1 MKLVDG
7 DNLLKAF
14 VEAREN
20 YKADGNKG
28 LFIDI
33 NAVIEIIL
41 KAPAVEAIPKS
52 LLEEKLLKVLSEV
65 ENDG

>member
-1 MKLVDG
+1 MKLIDG
-7 DNLLKAF
+7 DNLIKAF

-20 YKADGNKG
+20 YRADGNNG

-33 NAVIEIIL
+33 NAVIEIIW

-52 LLEEKLLKVLSEV
+52 LLEEKLLKVFIEV
-65 ENDG
+65 EKDG